1 MRKAGL
7 LVAFIVLATSV
18 STLFAF
24 QAENLV
30 VVTDPAPSTARQ
42 LVEKGMMV
50 VRDMERYLLVVA
62 TTDDLE
68 KLSNLGLNWEVL
80 DESIEGKIYYT
91 VGIGERVKVEKVASL
106 GRLLRFDGL
115 EAVVEATPE
124 EAQEIAAL
132 GLDIAKVFMRPIR
145 FATEEKPFPK
155 GFALEQ
161 DLEIQAMVDSV
172 SGSRIDACVQRLQ
185 DFVTR
190 YASHDSCQAAANWIK
205 AQFESF
211 GIDSVFFHHFS
222 STYKDNVVAVLPG
235 AANPDK
241 IVVIGA
247 HYDSYTSN
255 PDYCPGADDNAS
267 GTACVLECARIL
279 SQYEF
284 NYTIKL
290 IAFGAEEMGLIGSEA
305 YASDAASRGDDI
317 TGMVNVDMI
326 GYLASGD
333 VLDLDVVDNASS
345 QWMRDLAF
353 EVASVYVPEL
363 SLVDGSLPA
372 GASSDHASF
381 WANGYDA
388 IMFFEDSDSY
398 SPYIHTSD
406 DVVGLSYNSPTLAER
421 SVKVAVG
428 LVATMAEPFRIAISH
443 TPLGN
448 TEDTENPYPVVAR
461 IVAAEP
467 LNPDSLIVYYSAGG
481 AWTALTMAPTGN
493 PDEYEALIPAQP
505 GGTWVDY
512 YIVAQD
518 SAGNTARDPKGA
530 PAEAHRFFVGTVTPI
545 VMHDFESDQGWTV
558 GDVDDNATTGI
569 WERCDP
575 EGTEAQPEDDNTP
588 DPGTKAYITQCAA
601 GTGQGSYDVDGG
613 KTTLFS
619 PIFDLSGYP
628 NAWVRYYRWYSN
640 DTGASPETDRW
651 IVDISDDGG
660 STWVRLETLGSSD
673 RTWRFVERNLLD
685 YIDLTSQ
692 VQFRFVASDS
702 EPGSIVE
709 AGLDDFSIVVY
720 EDVSGI
726 SSHESPAAKLWLSET
741 SPNPFGSAVT
751 VEFSASPGARVSL
764 TVHDVLGRVVKTLLK
779 ERVSSGSHVI
789 TWDATNDR
797 GAQVAAGLYIVRLE
811 STGRAVTRK
820 IVLTR

>member
-1 MRKAGL
+1 MRKAGP
-7 LVAFIVLATSV
+7 VVVFIVLATTV
-18 STLFAF
+18 STVFATP
-24 QAENLV
+24 ASNLV
-30 VVTDPAPSTARQ
+30 VVTDPAPSTARE
-42 LVEKGMMV
+42 LVETGIMV
-50 VRDMERYLLVVA
+50 VRDMERYLLIVA
-62 TTDDLE
+62 SADDLE
-68 KLSNLGLNWEVL
+68 TLSNLGLNWEVL
-80 DESIEGKIYYT
+80 DESIEGKTYYT
-91 VGIGERVKVEKVASL
+91 VGIGERVEVEKVATL
-106 GRLLRFDGL
+106 GRILRFDGL

-124 EAQEIAAL
+124 EAEQIAAL
-132 GLDIAKVFMRPIR
+132 GLDIAKVFIRPIR
-145 FATEEKPFPK
+145 FASAEKPLPE
-155 GFALEQ
+155 GFAFEQ
-161 DLEIQAMVDSV
+161 DPEIQAMVDSV
-172 SGSRIDACVQRLQ
+172 SGGRIDAYVQRLQ

-317 TGMVNVDMI
+317 AGMVNVDMI
-326 GYLASGD
+326 GYVASGD
-333 VLDLDVVDNASS
+333 ILDLDVVDNASS

-353 EVASVYVPEL
+353 EVASAYVPEL

-421 SVKVAVG
+421 SVRVAVG
-428 LVATMAEPFRIAISH
+428 LIATMAEPFRIAISH
-443 TPLGN
+443 MPLEN

-467 LNPDSLIVYYSAGG
+467 LNPDSLIVYYSTGG
-481 AWTALTMAPTGN
+481 VWIPLTMAPTGN

-518 SAGNTARDPKGA
+518 TVGNTARDPKDA
-530 PAEAHRFFVGTVTPI
+530 PAEVHRFFVGTITPI

-575 EGTEAQPEDDNTP
+575 EGTEAQPEDDHTP

-619 PIFDLSGYP
+619 PVFDLSGYP

-651 IVDISDDGG
+651 IVDVSDDGG

-726 SSHESPAAKLWLSET
+726 ASPESQTATLWLSQT
-741 SPNPFGSAVT
+741 SPNPFGSVVT
-751 VEFSASPGARVSL
+751 VEFSASPGVRVSL
-764 TVHDVLGRVVKTLLK
+764 TVHDVLGRVVKTLF
-779 ERVSSGSHVI
+779 RGHAGSGSHVI
-789 TWDATNDR
+789 KWDGTNDR
-797 GAQVAAGLYIVRLE
+797 RAQVAAGLYIVRLE
-811 STGRAVTRK
+811 SSGRAVTRK
-820 IVLTR
+820 VVLTR